1 MDGRLKIAIAGNKG
15 GVGKSFVAINLFHV
29 ANAKQEEACTLFDA
43 HIQVPGLYHFFKDLP
58 KRTSYMVDVRIP
70 EIDQNACTF
79 CGRCVHY
86 CAFDAILMIKE
97 AGHIKVMDDY
107 CTSCGACVY
116 ACNDGAISERGEHL
130 GRVSDYQLPHG
141 RFLEGRM
148 FAIRPLASP
157 VIIKLNELLPEKGVI
172 IVDTP
177 PGNSYPFAESVRDAD
192 FVVLVAEPGF
202 GGMENLKKDADILAR
217 MKLGFG
223 VLINKSIGD
232 TATIKDYLQRQ
243 NIPLLAEIAFQRA
256 YAEMHSKA
264 EIVVNKNQALRQVF
278 EKLFYKIQNL
288 KEGGAA

>member
-29 ANAKQEEACTLFDA
+29 ANAKQEEACTLVDA

-58 KRTSYMVDVRIP
+58 ERTSYMVDVRIP

-202 GGMENLKKDADILAR
+202 GGMENLK
-217 MKLGFG
+217 
-223 VLINKSIGD
+223 
-232 TATIKDYLQRQ
+232 
-243 NIPLLAEIAFQRA
+243 
-256 YAEMHSKA
+256 
-264 EIVVNKNQALRQVF
+264 
-278 EKLFYKIQNL
+278 
-288 KEGGAA
+288 

>member
-1 MDGRLKIAIAGNKG
+1 MDGRLKIAVAGNKG
-15 GVGKSFVAINLFHV
+15 GVGKTFVAINLFQTV
-29 ANAKQEEACTLFDA
+29 NANMEEGCTLADA
-43 HIQVPGLYHFFKDLP
+43 HIQVPGLYHFFKELP
-58 KRTSYMVDVRIP
+58 ARTSYMVDVRIP

-157 VIIKLNELLPEKGVI
+157 VIIKLNELLPEKGLI

-192 FVVLVAEPGF
+192 FVVLVTEPGF
-202 GGMENLKKDADILAR
+202 GGMENLKKDADILLR
-217 MKLGFG
+217 MNLKFG
-223 VLINKSIGD
+223 VVINKSIGD
-232 TATIKDYLQRQ
+232 TSGIKAYLQQQ
-243 NIPLLAEIAFQRA
+243 NIPLLAEIPFNRN
-256 YAEMHSKA
+256 YAELHSRA
-264 EIVVNKNQALRQVF
+264 EIVVRKDADLHQKF
-278 EKLFYKIQNL
+278 EELYRKIQQNR
-288 KEGGAA
+288 KGGDA